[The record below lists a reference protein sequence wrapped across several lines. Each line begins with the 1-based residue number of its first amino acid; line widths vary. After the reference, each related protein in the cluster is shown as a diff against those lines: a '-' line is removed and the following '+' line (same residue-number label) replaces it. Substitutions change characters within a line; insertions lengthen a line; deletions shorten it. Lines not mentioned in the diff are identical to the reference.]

1 MRRPSDSSLLLSN
14 EPPVPPS
21 GPVTAAYRRPCAA
34 ADVSRRAFLQFQV
47 PPLAEHTVSKAT
59 IPPSAPGPLN
69 IFDAV
74 TAKPEDIMMSKLPNF
89 IKGPL
94 AWSGVDFE
102 NEDTYTLRLNEEEVE
117 EVDAALQSFKTL
129 GLDGDEV
136 DQHNFPL
143 PSLAPQ
149 LAQCARVVHEQRGFF
164 VLRGLEGSRY
174 SVEDSTTIYLG
185 IASYIAD
192 KRGLQDRK
200 GNVLSHIT
208 NSKLWK
214 VPIEKRH
221 GIHSNQALPYHND
234 MGCDILALQVRHSAE
249 KGGYTYLSSVS
260 TAFNELLSEAPS
272 VAEALL
278 TPDWPV
284 QIGPTDI
291 PSLTD
296 SQQSALEGISKAA
309 CRTELRLN
317 LKTGDILFFNNW
329 ALLHRRDSYTDSDE
343 SSRHMVRLWLRNSKL
358 GWSVPD
364 SLLPPWFAAYGENGV
379 RNRLYPLIPM
389 PDYKVPKYSAGSA
402 AFMIEDSDA
411 SDDE

>member
-1 MRRPSDSSLLLSN
+1 MACSTISTATL
-14 EPPVPPS
+14 PPS
-21 GPVTAAYRRPCAA
+21 
-34 ADVSRRAFLQFQV
+34 V
-47 PPLAEHTVSKAT
+47 PETM
-59 IPPSAPGPLN
+59 N
-69 IFDAV
+69 IFDA
-74 TAKPEDIMMSKLPNF
+74 TIAGPKDTMMPKLPNF

-102 NEDTYTLRLNEEEVE
+102 DEDTYTLHLHKEEVE

-143 PSLAPQ
+143 PKLAPQ
-149 LAQCARVVHEQRGFF
+149 LAQCARAIHEQRGFF

-192 KRGLQDRK
+192 KRGSQDRK
-200 GNVLSHIT
+200 GNVLSHVT
-208 NSKLWK
+208 NSKLWE
-214 VPIEKRH
+214 VPVEKRH
-221 GIHSNQALPYHND
+221 GIHSSQALPYHND

-260 TAFNELLSEAPS
+260 TAFNELLSKAPS
-272 VAEALL
+272 MAETLL
-278 TPDWPV
+278 TSDWPV
-284 QIGPTDI
+284 QISGRGAKYYLAPALTIHDGRLMASIDPNRFGPHPSSGLTDI
-291 PSLTD
+291 PSLTA

-309 CRTELRLN
+309 HRTELRLD

-329 ALLHRRDSYTDSDE
+329 ALLHRRDAYTDSDE
-343 SSRHMVRLWLRNSKL
+343 TSRHMVRLWLRNSKL

-364 SLLPPWFAAYGENGV
+364 SLLPPWLAAYGETAA
-379 RNRLYPLIPM
+379 RNRFYPLIPM
-389 PDYKVPKYSAGSA
+389 PDYKMPKYSAGSA
-402 AFMIEDSDA
+402 AFVIEDSDA

>member
-1 MRRPSDSSLLLSN
+1 M
-14 EPPVPPS
+14 
-21 GPVTAAYRRPCAA
+21 A
-34 ADVSRRAFLQFQV
+34 
-47 PPLAEHTVSKAT
+47 
-59 IPPSAPGPLN
+59 PPSAPGTLN
-69 IFDAV
+69 TFDT
-74 TAKPEDIMMSKLPNF
+74 TAAGPKGMMTKLPNF

-102 NEDTYTLRLNEEEVE
+102 NDDTYTLHLNKEEVE
-117 EVDAALQSFKTL
+117 EVDAALQNFKTL

-136 DQHNFPL
+136 DQYNFPL
-143 PSLAPQ
+143 PSLAQQ
-149 LAQCARVVHEQRGFF
+149 LAQCATVVHEQRGFF

-208 NSKLWK
+208 NWKLWK

-234 MGCDILALQVRHSAE
+234 MGCDILALQVRHCAE
-249 KGGYTYLSSVS
+249 KGGCTYLSSVS

-272 VAEALL
+272 MAEALL

-284 QIGPTDI
+284 QISGREAKCYLAPALAIHDGRLMASIDPNRFGPHPSSGPTDI

-296 SQQSALEGISKAA
+296 SQRSALDRISKAA
-309 CRTELRLN
+309 YRTELRLH

-329 ALLHRRDSYTDSDE
+329 ALLHRRDSYTDGDE
-343 SSRHMVRLWLRNSKL
+343 TSRHMVRLWLRNSKL

-364 SLLPPWFAAYGENGV
+364 SLLPPWSAAYGEDGV

-389 PDYKVPKYSAGSA
+389 PEYKVPKYSAGSA
-402 AFMIEDSDA
+402 AFVIEDSDA